1 MSTNFIHK
9 EGYDPKQENPNDYF
23 PTPMLLCRNAIKD
36 LFPDT
41 VLRRNWRVLD
51 AGAGFP
57 GNWGRALRSQRPN
70 MDLVGVDL
78 PAVLP
83 PVVDSPY
90 NTWIQKDYRDLTIED
105 VDGRLFDMV
114 IGNPPYST
122 SMGKRDMHL
131 AEKFVEKSFELLKP
145 EGQLYFFLRLDF
157 LAGGFR
163 QSDFWPLY
171 NPDVVHICA
180 ERVNFFPERGTGQTH
195 NHCIIEWTKRD
206 ADSQFVDPR
215 IHFWSWRHE

>member
-9 EGYDPKQENPNDYF
+9 EGYDPKEDNPNDYF

-36 LFPDT
+36 LFPDKS
-41 VLRRNWRVLD
+41 LRRGFRVLD
-51 AGAGFP
+51 AGAGFT
-57 GNWGRALRSQRPN
+57 GNWGRSLKPLWPN
-70 MDLVGVDL
+70 ADLVGVDL
-78 PAVLP
+78 PDIIP
-83 PVVDSPY
+83 PLVDNPY
-90 NTWIQKDYRDLTIED
+90 NTWIQKDYRDLTLED

-122 SMGKRDMHL
+122 SMGVRDMHL
-131 AEKFVEKSFELLKP
+131 AEKFVEKSFELLQPDGK
-145 EGQLYFFLRLDF
+145 LFFFLRTDF

-163 QSDFWPLY
+163 QENFWPKY
-171 NPDVVHICA
+171 PPSTVHICA

-206 ADSQFVDPR
+206 SDYPFIPSFLN
-215 IHFWSWRHE
+215 FWSWRHD